1 MGKVIFLAIDNTL
14 RDFDG
19 TIPAS
24 GIEAIRIAQ
33 RNGHEVLLNTGRTH
47 FRIGERI
54 MNIGFDGV
62 IANSGGYVEYKG
74 EHIGHRSFTQLAF
87 IELMRDLLE
96 CQCTVEMENSKASYI
111 LRESVEAYREIGRRV
126 RQSMNLR
133 EDEMTG
139 PIAVESLLDVP
150 EVQKLIVF
158 SNHASREAIL
168 SKWGY
173 SFHIMNLAVPY
184 IEKWAG
190 TITPNYITKAEGIRL
205 ILKERNGQRE
215 DAVAIGDNDCDI
227 EMIRYAGTGIAMGNG
242 SENIKAAADYVTAP
256 LKEDGVWKAFEHLG
270 LLG

>member
-111 LRESVEAYREIGRRV
+111 LRESVDVYREIGRRV

-139 PIAVESLLDVP
+139 PIVVESLLDVP

-227 EMIRYAGTGIAMGNG
+227 EMIRYAGTGVAMGNG
-242 SENIKAAADYVTAP
+242 TEWVKEIADFVTAP
-256 LKEDGVWKAFEHLG
+256 IMEDGLWKAFAHMG
-270 LLG
+270 LV

>member
-111 LRESVEAYREIGRRV
+111 LRESVDVYREIGRRV

-139 PIAVESLLDVP
+139 PIAVSAGCSGGTEAHRVQQSCVQGSDSFQMGLFFSYHESCGPV
-150 EVQKLIVF
+150 
-158 SNHASREAIL
+158 
-168 SKWGY
+168 Y
-173 SFHIMNLAVPY
+173 
-184 IEKWAG
+184 
-190 TITPNYITKAEGIRL
+190 
-205 ILKERNGQRE
+205 
-215 DAVAIGDNDCDI
+215 
-227 EMIRYAGTGIAMGNG
+227 
-242 SENIKAAADYVTAP
+242 
-256 LKEDGVWKAFEHLG
+256 
-270 LLG
+270 